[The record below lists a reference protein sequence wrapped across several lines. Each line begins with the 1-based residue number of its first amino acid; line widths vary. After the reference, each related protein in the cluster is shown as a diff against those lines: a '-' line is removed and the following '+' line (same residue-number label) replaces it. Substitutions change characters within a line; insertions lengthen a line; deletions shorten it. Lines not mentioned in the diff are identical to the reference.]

1 MCENMHAL
9 LNAYLDGELHGQR
22 LLEVKNH
29 LASCA
34 ACRNDLQE
42 LHIVSDLLR
51 AAPAPAFLP
60 IERFVAQLILRLNA
74 QDAALQLPRHSLR
87 ERAPKPAAWV
97 WWLVPTGLLGAWF
110 FLRTIFT
117 LTIAISAADA
127 TGLLGKAGAWF
138 TGGQPQEAWFVAI
151 TSLFGGQ
158 MSAAQQSTLS
168 LFNQVSVFG
177 GDLYSGFLLQAMVVL
192 LYWGW
197 LAAWWFRHAPQPV
210 KVTAAP
216 SQS

>member
-22 LLEVKNH
+22 LLEVEKH
-29 LASCA
+29 LVSCA

-42 LHIVSDLLR
+42 LRTVSDLLR

-60 IERFVAQLILRLNA
+60 VERFVAQLT
-74 QDAALQLPRHSLR
+74 LQLPRRVLGDR
-87 ERAPKPAAWV
+87 PPKPAAWAG
-97 WWLVPTGLLGAWF
+97 WLVPTGLLGVWF

-117 LTIAISAADA
+117 LTTAISAADA
-127 TGLLGKAGAWF
+127 GGLLGQASAWF
-138 TGGQPQEAWFVAI
+138 TGGQPQAAWFVAI
-151 TSLFGGQ
+151 TSLFGSQ

-177 GDLYSGFLLQAMVVL
+177 GDLYSGFLWQAMVVL

-197 LAAWWFRHAPQPV
+197 LAVWWSRRGPQPV
-210 KVTAAP
+210 KVTATP

>member
-1 MCENMHAL
+1 MCENIHAL

-22 LLEVKNH
+22 RLEVEKH
-29 LASCA
+29 LGSCT

-42 LHIVSDLLR
+42 LRTVSDLLR

-60 IERFVAQLILRLNA
+60 AERFVAQLT
-74 QDAALQLPRHSLR
+74 LQLPRRPLHD
-87 ERAPKPAAWV
+87 RAPKPAAWAG
-97 WWLVPTGLLGAWF
+97 WLVPAGLLTAWF

-117 LTIAISAADA
+117 LTTAISAADA
-127 TGLLGKAGAWF
+127 SGLLGQAGAWF
-138 TGGQPQEAWFVAI
+138 TGGQSQAVWFAAI

-158 MSAAQQSTLS
+158 ISAAQQSTLS

-177 GDLYSGFLLQAMVVL
+177 GDIFSGFLWQAVVVL

-197 LAAWWFRHAPQPV
+197 LAAWWFRRGSRPA

>member
-1 MCENMHAL
+1 MCENMPTL

-22 LLEVKNH
+22 RLEVKKH
-29 LASCA
+29 LVSCA

-42 LHIVSDLLR
+42 LRTVSDLLR

-60 IERFVAQLILRLNA
+60 VERFVAQLILRLNA
-74 QDAALQLPRHSLR
+74 QDIALQLPRRALR
-87 ERAPKPAAWV
+87 DRSPKPDSWAG
-97 WWLVPTGLLGAWF
+97 WLVPAGLLGVWF

-117 LTIAISAADA
+117 LTTAISAADA
-127 TGLLGKAGAWF
+127 SGLLGQASAWF
-138 TGGQPQEAWFVAI
+138 TGGQTQAAWFAAI

-177 GDLYSGFLLQAMVVL
+177 GDLFSGFLWQAVVVL

-197 LAAWWFRHAPQPV
+197 LAAWWFRHAPQPAR
-210 KVTAAP
+210 VTTAP

>member
-1 MCENMHAL
+1 MCEDMHAL

-22 LLEVKNH
+22 RLEVEKH
-29 LASCA
+29 LVSCA
-34 ACRNDLQE
+34 ACRNALQE
-42 LHIVSDLLR
+42 LHAISDLLR

-60 IERFVAQLILRLNA
+60 TERFVAQLILRLNA
-74 QDAALQLPRHSLR
+74 QDAALQLPRRALR
-87 ERAPKPAAWV
+87 DRPSKPAAWAG
-97 WWLVPTGLLGAWF
+97 WLVPTGLLGVWF

-117 LTIAISAADA
+117 LTTAISAADT
-127 TGLLGKAGAWF
+127 TGLLGQANAWF
-138 TGGQPQEAWFVAI
+138 TGGQPQEVWFVAI
-151 TSLFGGQ
+151 TSLFGSQ

-177 GDLYSGFLLQAMVVL
+177 GDLYSGFLWQAMVGL

-197 LAAWWFRHAPQPV
+197 LAVWWSRRGPRPV